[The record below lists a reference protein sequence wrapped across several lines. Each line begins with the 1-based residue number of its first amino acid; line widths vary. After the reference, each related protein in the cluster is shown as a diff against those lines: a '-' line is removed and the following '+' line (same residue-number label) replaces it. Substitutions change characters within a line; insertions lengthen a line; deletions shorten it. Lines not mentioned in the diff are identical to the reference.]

1 MYLVTSLSLVSIV
14 QLYAFT
20 IRNKD
25 LFNVSDE
32 LCRCHIIIQT
42 FPNIIS
48 QNLIRKKN
56 ALT

>member
-1 MYLVTSLSLVSIV
+1 MYLVTSLVV

-25 LFNVSDE
+25 LFDVSDE

-42 FPNIIS
+42 FSNIIS
-48 QNLIRKKN
+48 QNLIREKN
-56 ALT
+56 ALR